1 MEKTIKYTVKR
12 FDYIKFCLSRILNP
26 RSVLLFFIYIFLIQI
41 LLDKNSL
48 DYVAGHLIMAIGIT
62 GAAVLILCLINLY
75 NSSRVYS
82 KDKFLRLETT
92 FTFTDE
98 YMEETTEATKF
109 VLNYK
114 DIYKLQLLKTILL
127 VYISPIRAFVI
138 PKSEDYDIKEL
149 YAHIKEK
156 REDKGQ

>member
-26 RSVLLFFIYIFLIQI
+26 RVIFLFFIYIFLIQI
-41 LLDKNSL
+41 LLSKSSL
-48 DYVAGHLIMAIGIT
+48 DYIVGHLIMAIGIT
-62 GAAVLILCLINLY
+62 GAAVLFLCLINFF
-75 NSSRVYS
+75 NASRVYS

-109 VLNYK
+109 VLKYK

-149 YAHIKEK
+149 YALIKEK
-156 REDKGQ
+156 RVEER

>member
-26 RSVLLFFIYIFLIQI
+26 RVIFVFFIYIFLIQI
-41 LLDKNSL
+41 LLSKSSL
-48 DYVAGHLIMAIGIT
+48 DYIVGHLIMAIGIT
-62 GAAVLILCLINLY
+62 GATVLILCLINFF
-75 NSSRVYS
+75 NASRVYS

-98 YMEETTEATKF
+98 YMEETTEATRF

-138 PKSEDYDIKEL
+138 PRSEDYDIKEL

-156 REDKGQ
+156 RAEKR

>member
-1 MEKTIKYTVKR
+1 
-12 FDYIKFCLSRILNP
+12 
-26 RSVLLFFIYIFLIQI
+26 
-41 LLDKNSL
+41 
-48 DYVAGHLIMAIGIT
+48 MAIGIT

-156 REDKGQ
+156 RAEER